1 MIRLK
6 KAKIAIL
13 GITGAVGQEMLNVIA
28 ERQVPYAE
36 LKLFASKRS
45 AGKKINFQGQD
56 LIVEE
61 LTEDCFDGIDIVLS
75 ALDDDIARHFLPIA
89 VEAGCIVIDNSS
101 IYRLDD
107 NVPLV
112 VPEINAGDIQNHQ
125 GIIANPNCSTIIGLV
140 AVAALHRHTPIQ
152 SMIVATYQAVSGA
165 GVAGTNELQTQIK
178 ELLNGE
184 QPTIN
189 AFQHQIAYNLIPQI
203 GGINEAGDTSE
214 ELKLQNEGRKIL
226 HHPNLQVICT
236 CVRVPVMRSHS
247 EAITLFFEE
256 NLSREEVIALLKEAP
271 RVRYIDD
278 PSQNA
283 YPMPLDSSNQ
293 DLVYVGR
300 VREQKI
306 GNQTAIT
313 LWCCGDQVRKGAAT
327 NAVQIVE
334 SIVVQ

>member
-271 RVRYIDD
+271 GVRYIDD